1 MIVGAAADRPA
12 SAAPRGAA
20 GARSGEGRG
29 HGGQRQDEAEQD
41 EEQRR
46 RARDA
51 APGAAAR
58 RRLVNPAR
66 DFMWYVSVN
75 ARRRA
80 SRRLSSERGGLL

>member
-51 APGAAAR
+51 APR
-58 RRLVNPAR
+58 
-66 DFMWYVSVN
+66 
-75 ARRRA
+75 
-80 SRRLSSERGGLL
+80 RGGASMNLRVTLCGKSL